1 MKQQIFLHWSFMRF
15 IRLLLGIIIVIQAVV
30 ASDFVLGFIGS
41 LLAAMALLNL
51 GCCTTG
57 VCYTNKKNDV
67 ASEKKLHMK
76 NWK

>member
-41 LLAAMALLNL
+41 LLSAMALLNM
-51 GCCTTG
+51 GCCSTG

-67 ASEKKLHMK
+67 ASAKEITYK
-76 NWK
+76 